1 MSPRV
6 SVVIPTYNELDNIE
20 TLLEELRSVLESS
33 GIKDYEV
40 IVVDDDSPDGTW
52 RVVERISRED
62 SRVRLIRRVGVRGL
76 GTAIVSG
83 FNEARGDYVVVMD
96 ADFQHPPSLVP
107 RLLIAAVE
115 SGAGVAVASRYA
127 RGGGVSGWSLLRRVV
142 SLGALLLAWILVPES
157 RGTSDPVSGFFLV
170 DRRRVSLDGVRGLGY
185 KVLLE
190 VLALNPEVKVV
201 DVPYVFKPRRAG
213 SSKLGL
219 DDILLYLVQVLAVST
234 VFRFATVG
242 VTGVP
247 VNLGVMALA
256 LSLGAPVDVA
266 SISGIEASIAWNYVW
281 HELWTFKTR
290 FKGGLRSVI
299 GRYAGYHVSVALGVL
314 AQYATMR
321 LLYTL
326 LGLNPLLSQLA
337 GVTLG
342 FIVNYTLSKRK
353 VWSAPA
359 HSRGSPRVR
368 GAVYS

>member
-1 MSPRV
+1 MNPQV
-6 SVVIPTYNELDNIE
+6 SIVIPTYNELDNIE
-20 TLLEELRSVLESS
+20 ALLEELRSVLEGS

-107 RLLIAAVE
+107 RLLSAALK
-115 SGAGVAVASRYA
+115 SGASVVVASRYT
-127 RGGGVSGWSLLRRVV
+127 RGGGVSGWGLLRRII

-157 RGTSDPVSGFFLV
+157 RGTRDPISGFFLV
-170 DRRRVSLDGVRGLGY
+170 DRRSVSLKGVRGLGY

-190 VLALNPEVKVV
+190 VLALNPGVKVV

-213 SSKLGL
+213 SSKLGV
-219 DDILLYLVQVLAVST
+219 DDMILYVVQVLTVSSM
-234 VFRFATVG
+234 FRFALVG
-242 VTGVP
+242 LTGIP
-247 VNLGVMALA
+247 VNLGIMALA
-256 LSLGAPVDVA
+256 LSVGAPVDVA
-266 SISGIEASIAWNYVW
+266 SLSGIEASIAWNYMW

-299 GRYAGYHVSVALGVL
+299 GRYVGYHISVALGVL
-314 AQYATMR
+314 TQYATMR

-326 LGLNPLLSQLA
+326 LGLNPLLGQLA
-337 GVTLG
+337 GIILG
-342 FIVNYTLSKRK
+342 FIVNYTLSRER
-353 VWSAPA
+353 VWNTSI
-359 HSRGSPRVR
+359 RGS
-368 GAVYS
+368 Y